1 MRIITAGAGYTD
13 IDAYGGIIAY
23 AELLR
28 RQGQEALAVTTAPL
42 NESIPP
48 IVREWPVELATEY
61 APKPDDTYTLID
73 VSEPDFFEGFVD
85 IGRVEGVIDHH
96 PGKEAF
102 WQEKIGSKARIE
114 HVGAACTQVYE
125 EWKVAGL
132 QDEMSE
138 TSARLLMC
146 GILDNTLNF
155 GAKITNNRDH
165 MAYRALSRCANLP
178 ENWPSVYFRN
188 CQKTILADLAT
199 SIKNDTKT
207 PALVTGQLKPVIGQL
222 ALWDGAAIATQ
233 SEATFKDVLKGM
245 GELWFM
251 NLISIGE
258 GRNYFVTDSLVMQ
271 QWLHKVLG
279 VDFDGNIAVADR
291 MWLRKEIFKAD
302 IEHAG

>member
-48 IVREWPVELATEY
+48 IVREWPVEMLTKY
-61 APKPDDTYTLID
+61 TPSTDDTYTLID
-73 VSEPDFFEGFVD
+73 VSEPDFFEAFVD
-85 IGRVEGVIDHH
+85 TGRVEGVIDHH

-102 WQEKIGSKARIE
+102 WQERIGSKSRIE

-125 EWKVAGL
+125 EWKAAGL
-132 QDEMSE
+132 EDEMSE

-165 MAYRALSRCANLP
+165 MAYRALSRLASLP
-178 ENWPSVYFRN
+178 EEWPSIYFRN
-188 CQKTILADLAT
+188 CQKTILANLAT

-207 PALVTGQLKPVIGQL
+207 PTLVTGRLKPVIGQL

-258 GRNYFVTDSLVMQ
+258 GRNYFVTDSPIMQ
-271 QWLHKVLG
+271 RWLHEVLG

-302 IEHAG
+302 IEYAG